1 VRVSLISDL
10 HTRHAAYRQPPLPP
24 IPPSPPAPRS
34 PLRSISPPPSPPI
47 STRDDDDGPRRRRIP
62 HPPPPTAISGPGS
75 ATQASGTTTQVSKSP
90 SSYFTQSLP
99 PSTSPAATSMEG
111 LVRERLFSP
120 VRRGPLPDAEEDD
133 RKGDATSSEFDFG
146 DADMGFDEQFF
157 EEVQRVERDAL
168 GIGSNTGPSNDTS
181 ANERN
186 TIQSARE
193 PEDVIIMDSD
203 LEGDDKENIPLPKR
217 NVRRR
222 VEPSRERDV
231 IEIMS
236 DSE

>member
-1 VRVSLISDL
+1 
-10 HTRHAAYRQPPLPP
+10 
-24 IPPSPPAPRS
+24 
-34 PLRSISPPPSPPI
+34 
-47 STRDDDDGPRRRRIP
+47 
-62 HPPPPTAISGPGS
+62 
-75 ATQASGTTTQVSKSP
+75 
-90 SSYFTQSLP
+90 
-99 PSTSPAATSMEG
+99 MEG

-120 VRRGPLPDAEEDD
+120 VRSGPLPDAEEDE

-168 GIGSNTGPSNDTS
+168 AIGSNTGPSNDTS
-181 ANERN
+181 VNERN
-186 TIQSARE
+186 TIRE
-193 PEDVIIMDSD
+193 PEDVIIMNSD

-222 VEPSRERDV
+222 VEPSGERDSDV